1 MANDEFMLTEAERE
15 GKRRRRRRI
24 QISLVALLL
33 LGGIGFLV
41 ARPVRHE
48 IRSWQAR
55 RHAEHAFTFI
65 DQQKW
70 SDARDEAT
78 AAYRLEAT
86 EPQAIRAVGRL
97 LSRAGQGEALE
108 FWKNLREIAPL
119 TREDL
124 RDEARV
130 ALRVNDIARADEAA
144 RELLGARE
152 GGPSASDWLIAAD
165 VQLRKHS
172 FDQAQGLAEKVLASP
187 NASRREQLQANV
199 ALDNVARSAGP
210 TSNIDAAKVNER
222 IVALSQGD
230 DDVALEALTFLAA
243 RATAAPAESTP
254 PLPIDQL
261 IESINRHPLAKA
273 PHQLLAADLEI
284 AQHRDRRDEIV
295 RRAVEQWKGGN
306 NESLTALAAWL
317 YRNGEQQRLVE
328 AISLDRALQT
338 RELFLQYV
346 DALAALARWDE
357 IRRIIEAERFPLDPV
372 IEHMYL
378 ARCFAQQGQENG
390 AENNWQR
397 ALEDAAGDL
406 NKLLTLGEYAEKN
419 GVERVATTAFE
430 AAAVANP
437 KSRQAQQGRLRIAY
451 SARDTKRVHSLL
463 EEMLKIWPADTAI
476 QNDEAYIR
484 LLLIIGGTTSLRA
497 VDSSEPEASS
507 SPSPLRAGGSSRR
520 GVVPSGT
527 ESEPE
532 AVSSQTPASPSATQ
546 SSNSDLL
553 SEPSALP
560 SQRPSSSLSSSS
572 ESISSELDAI
582 VKLAEKLVRDEPAS
596 LPHRTL
602 LALALL
608 KQNRAQDAL
617 SVYANLKVPSNAVS
631 ASAVAVHASVL
642 AFTGRKDEARAEIA
656 KIPSNRLLPEEALM
670 VLPLR
675 G

>member
-1 MANDEFMLTEAERE
+1 MPDEDFMLTGAQRQR
-15 GKRRRRRRI
+15 KRRRRRRI
-24 QISLVALLL
+24 QISLVALLVL
-33 LGGIGFLV
+33 AVIGFFV
-41 ARPVRHE
+41 ARPIRNA

-55 RHAEHAFTFI
+55 RHAEHAFAFI

-78 AAYRLEAT
+78 AAYRLQAS
-86 EPQAIRAVGRL
+86 EPEAIRAVGRL

-108 FWKNLREIAPL
+108 FWKRLREIAPL

-130 ALRVNDIARADEAA
+130 AVRVNDTVRADGAA
-144 RELLGARE
+144 RELMETKEG
-152 GGPSASDWLIAAD
+152 GGPSPTDWLIAVD

-187 NASRREQLQANV
+187 KANRREQLQANI
-199 ALDNVARSAGP
+199 ALDNIARNAGP
-210 TSNIDAAKVNER
+210 TSSIDIAKVNER
-222 IVALSQGD
+222 IVALSKGD
-230 DDVALEALTFLAA
+230 DDVSLDALTFLAA
-243 RATAAPAESTP
+243 RAAATPTESKP

-261 IESINRHPLAKA
+261 IESINHHPLAKA
-273 PHQLLAADLEI
+273 PHQLLATDLEI
-284 AQHRDRRDEIV
+284 AQHRDQRDEIV
-295 RRAVEQWKGGN
+295 QRTIDHWKGGN
-306 NESLTALAAWL
+306 NESLTALSAWL

-346 DALAALARWDE
+346 DALAALGRWNE
-357 IRRIIEAERFPLDPV
+357 IRRIIESERFPLDPV

-378 ARCFAQQGQENG
+378 ARCFQQQGQENG

-406 NKLLTLGEYAEKN
+406 NKLLMLGEYAEKN
-419 GVERVATTAFE
+419 GAERVATTAFE

-451 SARDTKRVHSLL
+451 SARDTKRVHALL
-463 EEMLKIWPADTAI
+463 QEMLKIWPNDTAI
-476 QNDEAYIR
+476 QNDEAYIH
-484 LLLIIGGTTSLRA
+484 LLLINGGTTS
-497 VDSSEPEASS
+497 
-507 SPSPLRAGGSSRR
+507 
-520 GVVPSGT
+520 
-527 ESEPE
+527 
-532 AVSSQTPASPSATQ
+532 VSSQTPASNPPVSPSLN
-546 SSNSDLL
+546 SNL
-553 SEPSALP
+553 E
-560 SQRPSSSLSSSS
+560 SSS
-572 ESISSELDAI
+572 EAEAVDAI
-582 VKLAEKLVRDEPAS
+582 VKLAEKMVRDEPAS

-617 SVYANLKVPSNAVS
+617 AVYANLKVPSNAVS

-642 AFTGRKDEARAEIA
+642 AATGRKDEARAEIA
-656 KIPSNRLLPEEALM
+656 KVPSNRLLPEEAMM

>member
-1 MANDEFMLTEAERE
+1 MLTEAQRQR
-15 GKRRRRRRI
+15 KRRRRRRI
-24 QISLVALLL
+24 QISLVALLI
-33 LGGIGFLV
+33 LGVIGFFV
-41 ARPVRHE
+41 ARP
-48 IRSWQAR
+48 IRNSIRGWQAR
-55 RHAEHAFTFI
+55 RHAQHAFAFI

-78 AAYRLEAT
+78 AAYRLQAS
-86 EPQAIRAVGRL
+86 EPEAIRAVGRL

-108 FWKNLREIAPL
+108 FWKNLRTIAPL

-130 ALRVNDIARADEAA
+130 ALRVNDNARADEAA
-144 RELLGARE
+144 RELLEAKE
-152 GGPSASDWLIAAD
+152 GGPSPTDWLIAAD

-187 NASRREQLQANV
+187 KANRREQLQANI
-199 ALDNVARSAGP
+199 ALDNIARNAGP
-210 TSNIDAAKVNER
+210 SSSIDLAKVDER
-222 IVALSQGD
+222 IVALSKGE
-230 DDVALEALTFLAA
+230 DDVSLDALTFLAA
-243 RATAAPAESTP
+243 RAAAAPTESKP

-261 IESINRHPLAKA
+261 IESINHHPLAKA
-273 PHQLLAADLEI
+273 PHQLLATDLEI
-284 AQHRDRRDEIV
+284 AQHRDQRDEIV
-295 RRAVEQWKGGN
+295 RRTIEHWKGGN

-317 YRNGEQQRLVE
+317 YRNGEQQRLME

-346 DALAALARWDE
+346 DALAALSRWNE
-357 IRRIIEAERFPLDPV
+357 IRRIIESERFPLDPV

-378 ARCFAQQGQENG
+378 ARCFQQQGQENG

-406 NKLLTLGEYAEKN
+406 NKLLMLGEYAEKN
-419 GVERVATTAFE
+419 GAERVATTAFE

-451 SARDTKRVHSLL
+451 SARDTKRVHALL
-463 EEMLKIWPADTAI
+463 QEMLKIWPNDTAI
-476 QNDEAYIR
+476 QNDEAYIH
-484 LLLIIGGTTSLRA
+484 LLLIIGGTTS
-497 VDSSEPEASS
+497 
-507 SPSPLRAGGSSRR
+507 
-520 GVVPSGT
+520 
-527 ESEPE
+527 
-532 AVSSQTPASPSATQ
+532 VSSQTPASNPPLSA
-546 SSNSDLL
+546 SPIRAVGS
-553 SEPSALP
+553 SEPEASANP
-560 SQRPSSSLSSSS
+560 ESSS
-572 ESISSELDAI
+572 EAEAVDAI
-582 VKLAEKLVRDEPAS
+582 VKLAEKMVRDEPAS

-617 SVYANLKVPSNAVS
+617 AVYANLKVPSNAVS

-642 AFTGRKDEARAEIA
+642 AATGRKDEARAEIA
-656 KIPSNRLLPEEALM
+656 KVPSNRLLPEEAMM

>member
-1 MANDEFMLTEAERE
+1 MLTEAQRER
-15 GKRRRRRRI
+15 KQRRRRRI
-24 QISLVALLL
+24 QISLVAFLI
-33 LGGIGFLV
+33 LGVIGFFV
-41 ARPVRHE
+41 ARPIRNA

-55 RHAEHAFTFI
+55 RHAEHAFAFI

-70 SDARDEAT
+70 RDARDEAT
-78 AAYRLEAT
+78 AAYRLQAS
-86 EPQAIRAVGRL
+86 EPEAIRAVGRL

-108 FWKNLREIAPL
+108 FWKSLREIAPL

-130 ALRVNDIARADEAA
+130 ALRVNDTARADEAA
-144 RELLGARE
+144 GELLEAKE
-152 GGPSASDWLIAAD
+152 GGPSPTDWLIAAD

-172 FDQAQGLAEKVLASP
+172 FDQAQGLAEKVLASTK
-187 NASRREQLQANV
+187 ASRREQLQANV
-199 ALDNVARSAGP
+199 ALDNIARNASP
-210 TSNIDAAKVNER
+210 TSSIDVAKVNER
-222 IVALSQGD
+222 IVALSKGD
-230 DDVALEALTFLAA
+230 DDVSLDALTFLAVH
-243 RATAAPAESTP
+243 ATAAPAESKP

-261 IESINRHPLAKA
+261 IESINHHPLAKA

-284 AQHRDRRDEIV
+284 AQHRDQRDEIV
-295 RRAVEQWKGGN
+295 RRTVDHWKGGN

-346 DALAALARWDE
+346 DALAALSRWDE
-357 IRRIIEAERFPLDPV
+357 IRRIIESERFPLDPV

-378 ARCFAQQGQENG
+378 ARCFQQQGQENG

-406 NKLLTLGEYAEKN
+406 NKLLMLGEYAEKN
-419 GVERVATTAFE
+419 GAERVATTAFE

-451 SARDTKRVHSLL
+451 SARDTKRVHALL
-463 EEMLKIWPADTAI
+463 QEMLKIWPNDTAI
-476 QNDEAYIR
+476 QNDEAYIH
-484 LLLIIGGTTSLRA
+484 LLLIIGGTGS
-497 VDSSEPEASS
+497 VSSKLLHPPLLHL
-507 SPSPLRAGGSSRR
+507 PSPIFHL
-520 GVVPSGT
+520 
-527 ESEPE
+527 
-532 AVSSQTPASPSATQ
+532 PASQ
-546 SSNSDLL
+546 F
-553 SEPSALP
+553 
-560 SQRPSSSLSSSS
+560 Q
-572 ESISSELDAI
+572 SELDAI
-582 VKLAEKLVRDEPAS
+582 VKLAEKMVRDEPAS

-617 SVYANLKVPSNAVS
+617 AVYANLKVPSNAVS

-642 AFTGRKDEARAEIA
+642 AATGRKDEARAEIA
-656 KIPSNRLLPEEALM
+656 KVPSNRLLPEEAMM

>member
-1 MANDEFMLTEAERE
+1 MPDEDFMLSTPQRER
-15 GKRRRRRRI
+15 KRRRRRRI
-24 QISLVALLL
+24 QIWLVALLI
-33 LGGIGFLV
+33 LGIIGFFV
-41 ARPVRHE
+41 ARPIRKS

-55 RHAEHAFTFI
+55 RHAQHAFTFI
-65 DQQKW
+65 EQQKW
-70 SDARDEAT
+70 SEARDEAT
-78 AAYRLEAT
+78 AADRLQAS
-86 EPQAIRAVGRL
+86 EPEAIRAVGRL

-130 ALRVNDIARADEAA
+130 ALRVNDTAHADGAA
-144 RELLGARE
+144 RELFETKE
-152 GGPSASDWLIAAD
+152 GGPSPTDWLIAAD

-172 FDQAQGLAEKVLASP
+172 FDQAQRLVEKVLASP
-187 NASRREQLQANV
+187 KANRREQLQANI
-199 ALDNVARSAGP
+199 ALDNIARNAGP
-210 TSNIDAAKVNER
+210 TSNIDIAKVNER
-222 IVALSQGD
+222 IVALAKGE
-230 DDVALEALTFLAA
+230 DDVSLDALTFLAA
-243 RATAAPAESTP
+243 GAVAAPTESQP
-254 PLPIDQL
+254 PLPTDQL
-261 IESINRHPLAKA
+261 IESINHHPLAKA

-284 AQHRDRRDEIV
+284 SQHRDQRDEIV
-295 RRAVEQWKGGN
+295 RRAIEQWKGGN

-346 DALAALARWDE
+346 DALAALSRWDE
-357 IRRIIEAERFPLDPV
+357 IRRIIETERFPLDPV

-406 NKLLTLGEYAEKN
+406 NKLLILGEYAEKN
-419 GVERVATTAFE
+419 AAERVAITAFE

-451 SARDTKRVHSLL
+451 SARDTKRVHALL
-463 EEMLKIWPADTAI
+463 QEMLKIWPNDTAI
-476 QNDEAYIR
+476 QNDEAYIH
-484 LLLIIGGTTSLRA
+484 LLLINGGATST
-497 VDSSEPEASS
+497 SSS
-507 SPSPLRAGGSSRR
+507 SPLSP
-520 GVVPSGT
+520 VPS
-527 ESEPE
+527 PI
-532 AVSSQTPASPSATQ
+532 
-546 SSNSDLL
+546 SNL
-553 SEPSALP
+553 
-560 SQRPSSSLSSSS
+560 PSSSAAA
-572 ESISSELDAI
+572 EVAAI

-617 SVYANLKVPSNAVS
+617 AVYANLKVPSNAVS

-642 AFTGRKDEARAEIA
+642 AAAGRKDEARAEIA
-656 KIPSNRLLPEEALM
+656 KVPSNRLLPEEAMM

>member
-1 MANDEFMLTEAERE
+1 MPDEDFMLTGAQRQR
-15 GKRRRRRRI
+15 KRRRRRRI
-24 QISLVALLL
+24 QISLVALLI
-33 LGGIGFLV
+33 LGVIGFFV
-41 ARPVRHE
+41 ARPIRNA

-55 RHAEHAFTFI
+55 RHAEHAFAFI

-78 AAYRLEAT
+78 AAYRLQAS
-86 EPQAIRAVGRL
+86 EPEAIRAVGRL

-108 FWKNLREIAPL
+108 FWKRLREIAPL

-130 ALRVNDIARADEAA
+130 ALRVNDTARADGAA
-144 RELLGARE
+144 RELLETKE
-152 GGPSASDWLIAAD
+152 GGPSPTDWLIAAD
-165 VQLRKHS
+165 VHLRKHS

-187 NASRREQLQANV
+187 KANRREQLQANI
-199 ALDNVARSAGP
+199 ALDNIARNAGP
-210 TSNIDAAKVNER
+210 TSSIDIAKVNER
-222 IVALSQGD
+222 IVALSKGE
-230 DDVALEALTFLAA
+230 DDVSLDALTFLAA
-243 RATAAPAESTP
+243 RAAATPTESKP
-254 PLPIDQL
+254 PLPVDQL
-261 IESINRHPLAKA
+261 IESINHHPLAKA
-273 PHQLLAADLEI
+273 PHQLLATDLEI
-284 AQHRDRRDEIV
+284 AQHRDQRDEIV
-295 RRAVEQWKGGN
+295 RRTIEHWKGGN

-346 DALAALARWDE
+346 DALAALGRWDE
-357 IRRIIEAERFPLDPV
+357 IRRIIESERFPLDPV

-378 ARCFAQQGQENG
+378 ARCFQQQGQENG

-406 NKLLTLGEYAEKN
+406 NKLLMLGEYAEKN
-419 GVERVATTAFE
+419 GAERVATTAFE

-451 SARDTKRVHSLL
+451 SARDTKRVHALL
-463 EEMLKIWPADTAI
+463 QEMLKIWPNDTAI
-476 QNDEAYIR
+476 QNDEAYIH
-484 LLLIIGGTTSLRA
+484 LLLIIGGTTS
-497 VDSSEPEASS
+497 
-507 SPSPLRAGGSSRR
+507 
-520 GVVPSGT
+520 
-527 ESEPE
+527 
-532 AVSSQTPASPSATQ
+532 VSSQTLPPILPSPP
-546 SSNSDLL
+546 LL
-553 SEPSALP
+553 RAVAP
-560 SQRPSSSLSSSS
+560 SQRPIQSESSS
-572 ESISSELDAI
+572 EAEAVDAI
-582 VKLAEKLVRDEPAS
+582 VKLAEKMVRDEPAS

-617 SVYANLKVPSNAVS
+617 AVYANLKVPSNAVS

-642 AFTGRKDEARAEIA
+642 AATGRKDEARAEIA
-656 KIPSNRLLPEEALM
+656 KVPSNRLLPEEAMM

>member
-1 MANDEFMLTEAERE
+1 MLTEAQRQR
-15 GKRRRRRRI
+15 KRRRRRRI
-24 QISLVALLL
+24 QISLVALLI
-33 LGGIGFLV
+33 LGVIGFLV
-41 ARPVRHE
+41 ARP
-48 IRSWQAR
+48 IRNSIRGWQAR
-55 RHAEHAFTFI
+55 RHAQHAFAFI

-78 AAYRLEAT
+78 AAYRLQAS
-86 EPQAIRAVGRL
+86 EPDAIRAVGRL

-108 FWKNLREIAPL
+108 FWKNLRTIAPL

-130 ALRVNDIARADEAA
+130 ALRVNDNARADGAA
-144 RELLGARE
+144 SELLEAKEG
-152 GGPSASDWLIAAD
+152 GGPSPTDWLIAAD
-165 VQLRKHS
+165 VQLRKHA

-187 NASRREQLQANV
+187 KANRREQLQANM
-199 ALDNVARSAGP
+199 ALDNIARNAGP
-210 TSNIDAAKVNER
+210 TSSIDIAKIDER
-222 IVALSQGD
+222 IVALSKGD
-230 DDVALEALTFLAA
+230 DDVSLDALTFLAA
-243 RATAAPAESTP
+243 RAAAAPTESKP

-284 AQHRDRRDEIV
+284 AQHRDQRDEIL
-295 RRAVEQWKGGN
+295 RRTIEHWKGGN

-317 YRNGEQQRLVE
+317 YRNGEQQRFVE

-346 DALAALARWDE
+346 DALAALSRWDE
-357 IRRIIEAERFPLDPV
+357 IRRIIESERFPLDPV

-378 ARCFAQQGQENG
+378 ARCFQQQGQENG

-406 NKLLTLGEYAEKN
+406 NKLLMLGEYAEKN
-419 GVERVATTAFE
+419 GAERVATTAFE

-451 SARDTKRVHSLL
+451 SARDTKRVHTLL
-463 EEMLKIWPADTAI
+463 QEMLKIWPNDTAI
-476 QNDEAYIR
+476 QNDEAYIH
-484 LLLIIGGTTSLRA
+484 LLLIIGGTTS
-497 VDSSEPEASS
+497 
-507 SPSPLRAGGSSRR
+507 
-520 GVVPSGT
+520 
-527 ESEPE
+527 
-532 AVSSQTPASPSATQ
+532 VSSQTPASNPPRSA
-546 SSNSDLL
+546 SPIRAVGS
-553 SEPSALP
+553 SEPEANSNP
-560 SQRPSSSLSSSS
+560 ESSS
-572 ESISSELDAI
+572 EAEAVDAI
-582 VKLAEKLVRDEPAS
+582 VKLAEKMVRDEPAS

-602 LALALL
+602 LALALM

-617 SVYANLKVPSNAVS
+617 AVYANLKVPSNAVS

-642 AFTGRKDEARAEIA
+642 AATGRKDEARAEIA
-656 KIPSNRLLPEEALM
+656 KVPSIRLLPEEAMM

>member
-1 MANDEFMLTEAERE
+1 MPDDDFILTDAERE
-15 GKRRRRRRI
+15 EKRRRRRRI
-24 QISLVALLL
+24 QMSLVALLL
-33 LGGIGFLV
+33 LGLIGFLV
-41 ARPVRHE
+41 ARPVRHA

-55 RHAEHAFTFI
+55 RHAEHAFAFI

-78 AAYRLEAT
+78 AAYRLEAS
-86 EPQAIRAVGRL
+86 EPEAIRAVGRL

-108 FWKNLREIAPL
+108 FWKRLREIVPL

-130 ALRVNDIARADEAA
+130 ALRVNDTARADEAA
-144 RELLGARE
+144 RELLKAKER
-152 GGPSASDWLIAAD
+152 GPSSTDWLIAAE

-187 NASRREQLQANV
+187 KASQREQLQANI
-199 ALDNVARSAGP
+199 ALDDIARNAGP
-210 TSNIDAAKVNER
+210 TSSIDIAKVNER
-222 IVALSQGD
+222 IVALAKGE
-230 DDVALEALTFLAA
+230 DDVSLDALTFLAA
-243 RATAAPAESTP
+243 RVTTGPAESKP

-261 IESINRHPLAKA
+261 IESINHHPLAKA

-284 AQHRDRRDEIV
+284 AQHRDRRNGIV
-295 RRAVEQWKGGN
+295 ERASERWKGGN

-346 DALAALARWDE
+346 DALAALGRWDE

-397 ALEDAAGDL
+397 ALEHAAGDL

-419 GVERVATTAFE
+419 GAERVATTAFE

-451 SARDTKRVHSLL
+451 SARNTKRVHALL
-463 EEMLKIWPADTAI
+463 QEMLKIWPNDTAI
-476 QNDEAYIR
+476 QNDEAYIH
-484 LLLIIGGTTSLRA
+484 LLLIIGGTGSVSFTKLA
-497 VDSSEPEASS
+497 NSS
-507 SPSPLRAGGSSRR
+507 S
-520 GVVPSGT
+520 
-527 ESEPE
+527 
-532 AVSSQTPASPSATQ
+532 
-546 SSNSDLL
+546 SSNSNP
-553 SEPSALP
+553 E
-560 SQRPSSSLSSSS
+560 SSG
-572 ESISSELDAI
+572 EAEAVDTI
-582 VKLAEKLVRDEPAS
+582 VKLAEKMVRDEPAS

-617 SVYANLKVPSNAVS
+617 AVYANLKVPSNAVS

-642 AFTGRKDEARAEIA
+642 AAMGRKDEARAEIA
-656 KIPSNRLLPEEALM
+656 KVPSNRLLPEEAMM

>member
-1 MANDEFMLTEAERE
+1 MADDDFMLTEAQRQR
-15 GKRRRRRRI
+15 KRRRRRRI
-24 QISLVALLL
+24 QISLVAILILSV
-33 LGGIGFLV
+33 IGFFV
-41 ARPVRHE
+41 ARP
-48 IRSWQAR
+48 IRNSIRGWQAR
-55 RHAEHAFTFI
+55 RHAQHAFAFI

-78 AAYRLEAT
+78 AAYRLQAS
-86 EPQAIRAVGRL
+86 EPDAIRAVGRL

-108 FWKNLREIAPL
+108 FWKNLRTIAPL

-130 ALRVNDIARADEAA
+130 ALRVNDNARADEAA
-144 RELLGARE
+144 SELLEAKE
-152 GGPSASDWLIAAD
+152 GGPNPTDWLIAVD

-187 NASRREQLQANV
+187 KANRREQSQANI
-199 ALDNVARSAGP
+199 ALDNIARNAGP
-210 TSNIDAAKVNER
+210 TSSIDIAKINKR
-222 IVALSQGD
+222 IGALAKGD
-230 DDVALEALTFLAA
+230 DDVSLDALTFLAA
-243 RATAAPAESTP
+243 RTTAAPAQSEP

-261 IESINRHPLAKA
+261 IESIDHHPLAKT

-284 AQHRDRRDEIV
+284 SQHRNQRDEIV
-295 RRAVEQWKGGN
+295 RRTIEHWKGGN

-346 DALAALARWDE
+346 DALAALSRWDE
-357 IRRIIEAERFPLDPV
+357 IRRIIESERFPLDPV

-378 ARCFAQQGQENG
+378 ARCFQQQGQENG

-397 ALEDAAGDL
+397 ALKDAAGDL

-419 GVERVATTAFE
+419 GAERVATTAFE

-451 SARDTKRVHSLL
+451 SARDTKRVHAVLQ
-463 EEMLKIWPADTAI
+463 EMLKIWPYDTAI
-476 QNDEAYIR
+476 QNDEAYTH
-484 LLLIIGGTTSLRA
+484 LLLIIGGT
-497 VDSSEPEASS
+497 SS
-507 SPSPLRAGGSSRR
+507 
-520 GVVPSGT
+520 
-527 ESEPE
+527 
-532 AVSSQTPASPSATQ
+532 VSSQTPASNPPLSA
-546 SSNSDLL
+546 
-553 SEPSALP
+553 
-560 SQRPSSSLSSSS
+560 SSSPNSNPESSS
-572 ESISSELDAI
+572 EAEAVDAI
-582 VKLAEKLVRDEPAS
+582 VKLAEKMVRDEPAS

-617 SVYANLKVPSNAVS
+617 AVYANLKVPSNAVS

-642 AFTGRKDEARAEIA
+642 AAAGRKDEARAEIA
-656 KIPSNRLLPEEALM
+656 KVPSNRLLPEEAMM
-670 VLPLR
+670 VLLLR